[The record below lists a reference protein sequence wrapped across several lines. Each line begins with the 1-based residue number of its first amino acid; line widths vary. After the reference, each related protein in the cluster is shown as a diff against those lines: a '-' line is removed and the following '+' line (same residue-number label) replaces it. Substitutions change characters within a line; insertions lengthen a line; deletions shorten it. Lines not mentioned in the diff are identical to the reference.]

1 MGLKRSGC
9 MDDLQTHH
17 SLKRIEIM
25 ITVQKLVLGLQT
37 ESGNQAIDGLADR
50 IAARSQV
57 SIILGGSD
65 GQATAS
71 SLENVELQE
80 VGLGSRKHA
89 LVPNALEYLAEDE
102 IRQAEPEPLPLQCA
116 CEPMRFRILGAAQI
130 VNPHGSIDDD
140 HCPA

>member
-9 MDDLQTHH
+9 MDDLQTQH

-102 IRQAEPEPLPLQCA
+102 IRQSEPLPLQFA
-116 CEPMRFRILGAAQI
+116 VEPMRFRILGAAQI
-130 VNPHGSIDDD
+130 VDPHGSIDDD